1 MKIAITNDGKGIVAQ
16 HFGHCPLFTVVEIN
30 NNTILSKD
38 DIKNP
43 GHQPGFLPKFLHEQG
58 INMIIAGSMGQRAI
72 DLFNGFGIKVTV
84 GITGAVDE
92 TIEKF
97 MQGNLQGGENLCD
110 H

>member
-16 HFGHCPLFTVVEIN
+16 HFGHCPLFTVAEIN
-30 NNTILSKD
+30 NNKVLVKE

-43 GHQPGFLPKFLHEQG
+43 GHEPGFLPGFLHEQG
-58 INMIIAGSMGQRAI
+58 VNMVIAGSMGQRAI
-72 DLFNGFGIKVTV
+72 NLFHNLGIKVMV
-84 GITGAVDE
+84 GTIGTVDE

-97 MQGNLQGGENLCD
+97 IQGNLQNGENLCD